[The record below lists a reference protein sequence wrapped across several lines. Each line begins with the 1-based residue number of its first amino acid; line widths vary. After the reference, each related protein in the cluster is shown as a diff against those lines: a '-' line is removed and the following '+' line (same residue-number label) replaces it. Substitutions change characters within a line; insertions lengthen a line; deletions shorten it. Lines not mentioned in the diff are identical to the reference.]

1 MANDED
7 VEFLND
13 QDIVLSIGEHI
24 NELQEIATEIAEHR
38 NFEGLAAL
46 HNEKWSAMG
55 APSDRFWRG
64 ADIEVVNS
72 SPGDGKEDW
81 HARVLNPGYHMD
93 EPCPSR
99 FPLVV
104 SGLIWRLQE
113 NARYIVHTNKYEWYG
128 TIAEAC
134 QELEARSSLPDE
146 EEVCRTVI
154 YRLTQLL
161 VRWRDIILEELNKPL
176 EPNLYDEGWR
186 LYFGFGRN
194 VNQKAMLSQDRC
206 PSARFICLLPYEN
219 HRFAI
224 DSRGYA
230 TIVEEEG
237 KKVWG
242 ALWAVPPQDLSRLD
256 LREGVRKDIYR
267 RETRELYHPIVGH
280 DIDVEVYISN
290 SEEGSVARD
299 GYIEEIIQGFQFLG
313 APEQYYEGYT
323 DYIGSSE

>member
-1 MANDED
+1 MANEEEI
-7 VEFLND
+7 EFPSD

-46 HNEKWSAMG
+46 HKEKWSAMG

-113 NARYIVHTNKYEWYG
+113 NARYIVYTNKYEWYG

-242 ALWAVPPQDLSRLD
+242 ALWAVPPQDLARLD

-267 RETRELYHPIVGH
+267 RETRELYHPIVGN

-323 DYIGSSE
+323 DYIRSSE